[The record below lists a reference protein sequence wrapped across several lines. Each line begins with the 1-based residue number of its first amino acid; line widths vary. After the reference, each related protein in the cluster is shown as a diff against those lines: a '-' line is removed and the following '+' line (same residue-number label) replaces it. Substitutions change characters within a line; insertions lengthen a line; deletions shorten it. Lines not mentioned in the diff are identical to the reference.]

1 MKIATITYHR
11 AINYGAILQCYALQK
26 SLHDLGYESEVLDY
40 RCAFL
45 EKQYRKKSITNLPTL
60 RELAVMII
68 KNGNAK
74 NNQDNFRLFME
85 NEMTVSPRAYTDQNI
100 GQSNQSY
107 DKFIVGSDQVWSYFC
122 SGFDQRYFLDFV
134 QDNTKKISYAASF
147 GVDSIPNELQDVY
160 FPLIS
165 SFNKISVREE
175 QAKSLVSQ
183 VAKRD
188 SEVVLDPT
196 LLLDKKS
203 WSSLASGKFKNRKY
217 VLLYMI
223 AESKSTI
230 DFAKNKAKENGC
242 EVIYISDRLFKK
254 RGVTTISKV
263 PVYDWIDLFLNADF
277 VVTNS
282 FHGLAFSIN
291 FEKQFY
297 ADLLPNA
304 KVNSRILN
312 ILKTFDFENRLIS
325 YNKDESILDFSDSN
339 KVLDKLRSKSL
350 SFLVSSLNG

>member
-26 SLHDLGYESEVLDY
+26 TLHSLGYESEVLDY

-45 EKQYRKKSITNLPTL
+45 EKQYRKKSIKNLPTF

-85 NEMTVSPRAYTDQNI
+85 NEMTVSREVYTDQNI
-100 GQSNQSY
+100 ELSNQSY

-122 SGFDQRYFLDFV
+122 SGFDKRYFLDFV
-134 QDNTKKISYAASF
+134 NDDEKKISYAASF
-147 GVDSIPNELQDVY
+147 GVDSIPHELKEIY
-160 FPLIS
+160 YPLVK
-165 SFNKISVREE
+165 SFNRISVREE
-175 QAKSLVSQ
+175 QAKLLVSQ
-183 VAKRD
+183 VAQRD

-196 LLLDKKS
+196 LLLDKES
-203 WSSLASGKFKNRKY
+203 WSSLASGNFKNRKY
-217 VLLYMI
+217 ILLYMI
-223 AESKSTI
+223 AESKATI
-230 DFAKNKAKENGC
+230 EFAKKKARESGC

-254 RGVTTISKV
+254 RGITTISKV
-263 PVYDWIDLFLNADF
+263 SVYDWIDLFINADS

-291 FEKQFY
+291 FQKEFY

-312 ILKTFDFENRLIS
+312 ILKTFDFEGRLIS
-325 YNKDESILDFSDSN
+325 EYKGESVLDFTESN
-339 KVLDKLRSKSL
+339 RRLNELRKKSL
-350 SFLVSSLNG
+350 SFLTSSLNG